1 MSSRTTGQI
10 RAFFRCPS
18 CRLPHE
24 LPLPGGRC
32 PVTGAVVDEPEPPA
46 TMAAKPVDDRETA
59 NVLAGRYR
67 LERKVGSGAMGD
79 VWSAAD
85 MRINRQVAVK
95 VLPKAY
101 SEESSHRQ
109 RFMREARLLASLDH
123 PNIVKVFDLGFDD
136 EGHPYLVM
144 ELLRG
149 RNLGDVLDE
158 EGAFPP
164 RRACAI
170 TAGLLSALS
179 AAHRS
184 GVVHRDVKPDN
195 AILAE
200 SGGTHIVKLL
210 DFGISRSFLSNDDR
224 VTASGMVLGT
234 PFYMP
239 PEQIYGEALDERS
252 DVFAVGC
259 TFYELLTGRTPVLFV
274 ENEPPVKLFERLI
287 SENPPAPSEVRDS
300 VPGLLDAI
308 VLRALAK
315 DRKDRYANCEV
326 MRKALIQALSVLSH
340 EPPAPPVSPED
351 DTMVLGRLVDM
362 LPDE

>member
-1 MSSRTTGQI
+1 MSSRTTGLI

-32 PVTGAVVDEPEPPA
+32 PVTGTAVEEPEPPA
-46 TMAAKPVDDRETA
+46 AVAARVSASHVQAP
-59 NVLAGRYR
+59 VLAGRYR

-123 PNIVKVFDLGFDD
+123 PNIVRVFDLGFDD

-144 ELLRG
+144 ELLHG
-149 RNLGDVLDE
+149 RNLGDVLED

-210 DFGISRSFLSNDDR
+210 DFGISRSFLDNADR

-274 ENEPPVKLFERLI
+274 ENESPVKLFERLLR
-287 SENPPAPSEVRDS
+287 ETPPAPSEVRGT
-300 VPGLLDAI
+300 VPGLLDGI

-315 DRKDRYANCEV
+315 DRKDRYANCEQ
-326 MRKALIQALSVLSH
+326 MRKALIEALSVLSE
-340 EPPAPPVSPED
+340 EPLAPASPED
-351 DTMVLGRLVDM
+351 DTVVLGRLVDM